1 MRIWA
6 SDKQWQLFLRR
17 CKEAYPNEHC
27 EAVWG
32 EETVD
37 SFRITRFVRMRMN
50 KTTNNLID
58 YDDVEIKRQKWAAE
72 KAGLKFLGTV
82 HTHPG
87 KDYDSAPTA
96 HDHHTGALDGE
107 RIMGVVL
114 LYKKSDERRYTI
126 ETNWWF
132 PQRKLEFETDSSL

>member
-6 SDKQWQLFLRR
+6 SRQQWQAFLRR
-17 CKEAYPNEHC
+17 CKAAYPNEHC

-37 SFRITRFVRMRMN
+37 SFRVVRMVRMRLN
-50 KTTNNLID
+50 KATSKLID
-58 YDDVEIKRQKWAAE
+58 YDDIEIKRQKWAAE
-72 KAGLKFLGTV
+72 QEGLKFLGTV

-87 KDYDSAPTA
+87 KDLDSAPSA
-96 HDHHTGALDGE
+96 FDHHACAACE
-107 RIMGVVL
+107 RIMGIVN
-114 LYKKSDERRYTI
+114 LYKAADGRRYAV

-132 PQRKLEFETDSSL
+132 PQRKIEFDLDDSL

>member
-1 MRIWA
+1 MRVFA
-6 SDKQWQLFLRR
+6 SETEWKSFLRR
-17 CKEAYPNEHC
+17 AKAAFPNEHC

-37 SFRITRFVRMRMN
+37 SFRVTDFKKMRLSATC
-50 KTTNNLID
+50 KTIE
-58 YDDVEIKRQKWAAE
+58 YDDIELKRQKWEAQE
-72 KAGLKFLGTV
+72 AGKKFLGTV

-96 HDHHTGALDGE
+96 HDHHTAALDGE

-114 LYKKSDERRYTI
+114 LYKNTAGTRYII

-132 PQRKLEFETDSSL
+132 PQRRLEFQTDSSL